1 MAQVA
6 VLLLMPF
13 LLAAASAEASV
24 STVKIG
30 ARIRD
35 LPKVAK
41 PNEGHTATKVRV
53 DVFAA
58 SWCPECQ
65 AFSDKMVFALSKAA
79 LGNITAVRLSIVDN
93 LTALRRLSVDA
104 PSVQVHWWPVPAE
117 DGPPGG
123 AYDCDKL
130 AGTPRR
136 SLSEVVY
143 HF

>member
-1 MAQVA
+1 MAQVT

-13 LLAAASAEASV
+13 LLAAASVEASV
-24 STVKIG
+24 SKIG

-35 LPKVAK
+35 LPEVAK

-65 AFSDKMVFALSKAA
+65 AFSDKMVYALSKAA
-79 LGNITAVRLSIVDN
+79 LGNITAVRLSTVDN
-93 LTALRRLSVDA
+93 LMALRHFTVDA

-130 AGTPRR
+130 AGTPRH